1 MSEKNELQRSETSKP
16 TPDPIETKI
25 QGDYTMEDKFIQKVN
40 QLTKEADGYIQ
51 TISDAQDA
59 LASVE
64 QELCEVL
71 DDHAAAEE

>member
-25 QGDYTMEDKFIQKVN
+25 QGDYTMEDKFVKKIN

-64 QELCEVL
+64 QELCETL
-71 DDHAAAEE
+71 DDYAATEE